1 MLLRA
6 ALALAAAAALA
17 CVARADDA
25 ADSGMGVAIVP
36 DAIRAVPDWASE
48 TDPCKLLTLSADEC
62 AARDPDLLIRALKA
76 ARRVAQRSGGGP
88 EAAAAIEAAFK
99 KLRGEDTSSE
109 KAAQERE
116 DL

>member
-1 MLLRA
+1 MLRA

-17 CVARADDA
+17 CVARAEDA
-25 ADSGMGVAIVP
+25 ADSGMGLAIVP
-36 DAIRAVPDWASE
+36 DAVRAVPDWASE
-48 TDPCKLLTLSADEC
+48 TDPCKLLTLTADEC
-62 AARDPDLLIRALKA
+62 NAREPGTLVRALKA

-99 KLRGEDTSSE
+99 KLRGDDASE
-109 KAAQERE
+109 QAAQGRD